1 MESDGVNKIV
11 VITGS
16 TRGIG
21 LGLACEFLKRECSV
35 VISSRTPDAVTQ
47 TVSAL
52 AQEYD
57 AARVFGCACDVAHY
71 DQVQTLWDAAHQHFG
86 RIDIWINNAGIG
98 HPDIPF
104 WELPHA
110 QAAQVVDI
118 NLTGTLYG
126 THVALNGMRAQGG
139 GFIYMM
145 EGFGSTGRTREG
157 MSVYGS
163 TKAAVHYFAR
173 ALLKDTANS
182 DVKIGSLSPGM
193 VVTDFVSDQYKGR
206 EEEYQRAKD
215 AFNLFG
221 DRVETVTPWL
231 VENMLKNDR
240 TGARFQWL
248 TQSKFFGRLFM
259 SRFKKRDL
267 FRDASAYDS

>member
-1 MESDGVNKIV
+1 MNKIV

-21 LGLACEFLKRECSV
+21 LGLAREFLKRDCGV

-52 AQEYD
+52 AEEFD
-57 AARVFGCACDVAHY
+57 AARVFGCACDVSEYA
-71 DQVQTLWDAAHQHFG
+71 QVQTLWDAAQKHFG
-86 RIDIWINNAGIG
+86 RVDIWINNAGIG
-98 HPDIPF
+98 HPDIPM
-104 WELPHA
+104 WELPPA
-110 QAAQVVDI
+110 QMAQVVDI

-126 THVALNGMRAQGG
+126 THVALKEMRAQGG

-163 TKAAVHYFAR
+163 TKAAVHYFAQ

-182 DVKIGSLSPGM
+182 VVKIGSLSPGM

-206 EEEYQRAKD
+206 EDEYQRAKD

-231 VENMLKNDR
+231 VENMLKNEK

-248 TQSKFFGRLFM
+248 TQGKFFGRLFM

-267 FRDASAYDS
+267 FRDAAAYDS

>member
-1 MESDGVNKIV
+1 MGKIV

-21 LGLACEFLKRECSV
+21 LGLAREFLKRECSV
-35 VISSRTPDAVTQ
+35 VISSRSPDAVAQ
-47 TVSAL
+47 TVADL
-52 AQEYD
+52 GKEFD
-57 AARVFGCACDVAHY
+57 AARVFGCACDVSEY
-71 DQVQTLWDAAHQHFG
+71 GQVQALWDAAQQKFG

-104 WELPHA
+104 WELAPA
-110 QAAQVVDI
+110 QIAPVADI
-118 NLTGTLYG
+118 NLTGTMYG
-126 THVALNGMRAQGG
+126 AHVALNGMRAQGG

-163 TKAAVHYFAR
+163 TKAAVHYFAQ

-182 DVKIGSLSPGM
+182 NVKIGSLSPGM

-206 EEEYQRAKD
+206 EDEYQRAKD

-231 VENMLKNDR
+231 VENMLKNDK

-248 TQSKFFGRLFM
+248 TQTKFFGRLFL

-267 FRDASAYDS
+267 FSDAAAYDS